1 MYIKLKVLIKIE
13 VYLQLHTE
21 LITRSKKFEGSSYIM
36 GRRWTLQ
43 EETSLKEV
51 RNILKD
57 ELAERIQFPE
67 GILFIDL
74 LIIMTV
80 LYTHFTMIYP

>member
-1 MYIKLKVLIKIE
+1 
-13 VYLQLHTE
+13 
-21 LITRSKKFEGSSYIM
+21 M